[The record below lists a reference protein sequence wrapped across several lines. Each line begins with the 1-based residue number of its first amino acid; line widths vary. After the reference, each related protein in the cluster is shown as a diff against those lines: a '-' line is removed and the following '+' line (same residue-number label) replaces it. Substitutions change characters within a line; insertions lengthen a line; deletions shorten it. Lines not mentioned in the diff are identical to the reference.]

1 MPLKVKDGM
10 GAWIKDF
17 QKSDAPQFKGRS
29 KDQRRDQAIAAYLS
43 AKRGPQNESTHYDY
57 DKSVEKD
64 IKKRNRKVESSL
76 EYAKSIEK
84 INKKKRDDLLKPGEK
99 DKIDKMRKMMKK
111 ANEDIAGGLTRRIG
125 SLSNVTGAS
134 RGRAVNQIAK
144 LKTQRSNV
152 LAKNAA
158 QRDINKRMQ
167 MNSTN
172 EMMGNIGVR
181 GSDGKAMGSAPRASS
196 SSTYVGR
203 RNDALSNLNR
213 MAKKHDDRDHI
224 DHAHALKAIDHAG
237 DKLNKHGPD
246 HAEYKKAYD
255 AAKKK
260 SAEAMKSE
268 SVKEATS
275 AEKAFAHHKAK
286 LKHHTAQNM
295 FHTKKARIKFGTNDK
310 GSSYH
315 YDQADH
321 HEAEMEKHEKKMKTA
336 AKMMKKPTNE
346 SVKEGMTTGN
356 EAGMMFR
363 VKIEGLPDMIMVGR
377 SPSDIKQQL
386 RKIVK
391 QPSMINSV
399 DRMPKSQVR
408 KMYRDLAGGKDID
421 ENYLHDYGTPES
433 VKMMKNMT
441 PGQASSMLD
450 KIMKIRKG
458 KNKKQLGKND
468 AVED

>member
-125 SLSNVTGAS
+125 SLSKVTGSNRSAALGQAS
-134 RGRAVNQIAK
+134 K
-144 LKTQRSNV
+144 LGTQR
-152 LAKNAA
+152 KNIRDKSQA
-158 QRDINKRMQ
+158 QREIDRRMQ

-172 EMMGNIGVR
+172 ESIGR
-181 GSDGKAMGSAPRASS
+181 TPGDDSYHLLQKAK
-196 SSTYVGR
+196 
-203 RNDALSNLNR
+203 R
-213 MAKKHDDRDHI
+213 MAAKDGHDY
-224 DHAHALKAIDHAG
+224 
-237 DKLNKHGPD
+237 DKLPAYDRTHNKHRD
-246 HAEYKKAYD
+246 YYD
-255 AAKKK
+255 
-260 SAEAMKSE
+260 
-268 SVKEATS
+268 
-275 AEKAFAHHKAK
+275 
-286 LKHHTAQNM
+286 Q
-295 FHTKKARIKFGTNDK
+295 KAR
-310 GSSYH
+310 
-315 YDQADH
+315 
-321 HEAEMEKHEKKMKTA
+321 
-336 AKMMKKPTNE
+336 NE

-421 ENYLHDYGTPES
+421 ENYLYDYGTPES
-433 VKMMKNMT
+433 VKMMKNIT
-441 PGQASSMLD
+441 PGQKDAMLD
-450 KIMKIRKG
+450 KLLKRRKG

>member
-1 MPLKVKDGM
+1 MPLKVSDGM

-29 KDQRRDQAIAAYLS
+29 KDERRDQAIAAYLS

-64 IKKRNRKVESSL
+64 IKKKN
-76 EYAKSIEK
+76 KS
-84 INKKKRDDLLKPGEK
+84 
-99 DKIDKMRKMMKK
+99 MRK
-111 ANEDIAGGLTRRIG
+111 ASEDVAGGLTRRIG
-125 SLSNVTGAS
+125 SLSNITGAS

-224 DHAHALKAIDHAG
+224 DHAHALQAIDHAG

-268 SVKEATS
+268 SVKE
-275 AEKAFAHHKAK
+275 
-286 LKHHTAQNM
+286 
-295 FHTKKARIKFGTNDK
+295 
-310 GSSYH
+310 
-315 YDQADH
+315 
-321 HEAEMEKHEKKMKTA
+321 
-336 AKMMKKPTNE
+336 
-346 SVKEGMTTGN
+346 GMTTGN
-356 EAGMMFR
+356 EAGMMFK

-421 ENYLHDYGTPES
+421 ENYLADYGTPES
-433 VKMMKNMT
+433 VKKMKDMT
-441 PGQASSMLD
+441 PGQANSTLD

-468 AVED
+468 AAED

>member
-29 KDQRRDQAIAAYLS
+29 KDERRDQAIAAYLS
-43 AKRGPQNESTHYDY
+43 AKRGPQNESTNIEENPLLIYRAAKVASKINPSTIGGAAAAGADMVKKGYNKIKSKFKKKNESTHYDY

-64 IKKRNRKVESSL
+64 IKKRNRKVESSS

-125 SLSNVTGAS
+125 SLSKVTGSNRSTALGQAS
-134 RGRAVNQIAK
+134 K
-144 LKTQRSNV
+144 LGTQRSNV
-152 LAKNAA
+152 LDRNRA
-158 QRDINKRMQ
+158 QRDIKKRMQ

-172 EMMGNIGVR
+172 ESIGKTP
-181 GSDGKAMGSAPRASS
+181 GDDSYHLLQKAK
-196 SSTYVGR
+196 
-203 RNDALSNLNR
+203 R
-213 MAKKHDDRDHI
+213 MAAKDGHDY
-224 DHAHALKAIDHAG
+224 
-237 DKLNKHGPD
+237 DKLPAYDRTHNKHRD
-246 HAEYKKAYD
+246 YYD
-255 AAKKK
+255 
-260 SAEAMKSE
+260 
-268 SVKEATS
+268 
-275 AEKAFAHHKAK
+275 
-286 LKHHTAQNM
+286 Q
-295 FHTKKARIKFGTNDK
+295 KAR
-310 GSSYH
+310 
-315 YDQADH
+315 
-321 HEAEMEKHEKKMKTA
+321 
-336 AKMMKKPTNE
+336 NE

-391 QPSMINSV
+391 QPSMITSV

-433 VKMMKNMT
+433 VKMMKNIT
-441 PGQASSMLD
+441 PGQKDAMLD
-450 KIMKIRKG
+450 KLLKRRKG

>member
-125 SLSNVTGAS
+125 SLTKDTTASNRSTALGQAS
-134 RGRAVNQIAK
+134 K
-144 LKTQRSNV
+144 LGTQRRNV
-152 LAKNAA
+152 LKRNQD
-158 QRDINKRMQ
+158 QREIRKRMQ

-172 EMMGNIGVR
+172 ESIGR
-181 GSDGKAMGSAPRASS
+181 TPGDDSYHLLQKAK
-196 SSTYVGR
+196 
-203 RNDALSNLNR
+203 R
-213 MAKKHDDRDHI
+213 MAAKDGHDY
-224 DHAHALKAIDHAG
+224 
-237 DKLNKHGPD
+237 DKLPAYDRTHNKHRD
-246 HAEYKKAYD
+246 YYD
-255 AAKKK
+255 
-260 SAEAMKSE
+260 
-268 SVKEATS
+268 
-275 AEKAFAHHKAK
+275 
-286 LKHHTAQNM
+286 Q
-295 FHTKKARIKFGTNDK
+295 KAR
-310 GSSYH
+310 
-315 YDQADH
+315 
-321 HEAEMEKHEKKMKTA
+321 
-336 AKMMKKPTNE
+336 NE

-421 ENYLHDYGTPES
+421 ENYLYDYGTPES
-433 VKMMKNMT
+433 VKMMKNIT
-441 PGQASSMLD
+441 PGQKDAMLD
-450 KIMKIRKG
+450 KLLKRRKG

>member
-125 SLSNVTGAS
+125 SLSNVTGPNRSTALGQAS
-134 RGRAVNQIAK
+134 K
-144 LKTQRSNV
+144 LGTQRSNIR
-152 LAKNAA
+152 AKNQA
-158 QRDINKRMQ
+158 QRDIKKRMQ

-172 EMMGNIGVR
+172 ESIGR
-181 GSDGKAMGSAPRASS
+181 TPGDDSYHLLQKAK
-196 SSTYVGR
+196 
-203 RNDALSNLNR
+203 R
-213 MAKKHDDRDHI
+213 MAAKDGHDY
-224 DHAHALKAIDHAG
+224 
-237 DKLNKHGPD
+237 DKLPAYDRTHNKHRD
-246 HAEYKKAYD
+246 YYD
-255 AAKKK
+255 
-260 SAEAMKSE
+260 
-268 SVKEATS
+268 
-275 AEKAFAHHKAK
+275 
-286 LKHHTAQNM
+286 Q
-295 FHTKKARIKFGTNDK
+295 KAR
-310 GSSYH
+310 
-315 YDQADH
+315 
-321 HEAEMEKHEKKMKTA
+321 
-336 AKMMKKPTNE
+336 NE

-421 ENYLHDYGTPES
+421 ENYLYDYGTPES
-433 VKMMKNMT
+433 VKMMKNIT
-441 PGQASSMLD
+441 PGQKDAMLD
-450 KIMKIRKG
+450 KLLKRRKG

>member
-1 MPLKVKDGM
+1 MPLKVKDGI

-125 SLSNVTGAS
+125 SLSNVTGPNRSTALGQAS
-134 RGRAVNQIAK
+134 K
-144 LKTQRSNV
+144 LSTQRSNIR
-152 LAKNAA
+152 AKNQA
-158 QRDINKRMQ
+158 QRDIKKRMQ

-172 EMMGNIGVR
+172 ESIGKTP
-181 GSDGKAMGSAPRASS
+181 GDDSYHLLQKAK
-196 SSTYVGR
+196 
-203 RNDALSNLNR
+203 R
-213 MAKKHDDRDHI
+213 MAAKDGHDY
-224 DHAHALKAIDHAG
+224 
-237 DKLNKHGPD
+237 DKLPAYDRTHNKHRD
-246 HAEYKKAYD
+246 YYD
-255 AAKKK
+255 
-260 SAEAMKSE
+260 
-268 SVKEATS
+268 
-275 AEKAFAHHKAK
+275 
-286 LKHHTAQNM
+286 Q
-295 FHTKKARIKFGTNDK
+295 KAR
-310 GSSYH
+310 
-315 YDQADH
+315 
-321 HEAEMEKHEKKMKTA
+321 
-336 AKMMKKPTNE
+336 NE

>member
-57 DKSVEKD
+57 DKAVEKD
-64 IKKRNRKVESSL
+64 IKKKNRS
-76 EYAKSIEK
+76 
-84 INKKKRDDLLKPGEK
+84 
-99 DKIDKMRKMMKK
+99 MRK
-111 ANEDIAGGLTRRIG
+111 ASEDVAGGLTRRIG
-125 SLSNVTGAS
+125 SLSNVTGSNRSTAQ
-134 RGRAVNQIAK
+134 AQISK
-144 LKTQRSNV
+144 LGTQRSNV
-152 LAKNAA
+152 MQKNRA
-158 QRDINKRMQ
+158 QRDIKKRMQ

-172 EMMGNIGVR
+172 ESIGR
-181 GSDGKAMGSAPRASS
+181 TPGDDSYHLLQKAK
-196 SSTYVGR
+196 
-203 RNDALSNLNR
+203 R
-213 MAKKHDDRDHI
+213 MAAKDGHDY
-224 DHAHALKAIDHAG
+224 
-237 DKLNKHGPD
+237 DKLPAYDRTHNKHRD
-246 HAEYKKAYD
+246 YYD
-255 AAKKK
+255 
-260 SAEAMKSE
+260 
-268 SVKEATS
+268 
-275 AEKAFAHHKAK
+275 
-286 LKHHTAQNM
+286 Q
-295 FHTKKARIKFGTNDK
+295 KAR
-310 GSSYH
+310 
-315 YDQADH
+315 
-321 HEAEMEKHEKKMKTA
+321 
-336 AKMMKKPTNE
+336 NE

-391 QPSMINSV
+391 QPSMITSV

-433 VKMMKNMT
+433 VKMMKNIT
-441 PGQASSMLD
+441 PGQKDAMLD
-450 KIMKIRKG
+450 KLLKRRKG

>member
-64 IKKRNRKVESSL
+64 IKK
-76 EYAKSIEK
+76 KSK
-84 INKKKRDDLLKPGEK
+84 S
-99 DKIDKMRKMMKK
+99 MRK
-111 ANEDIAGGLTRRIG
+111 ASEDVAGGLTRRIG
-125 SLSNVTGAS
+125 SLSKVTGAS
-134 RGRAVNQIAK
+134 RGRAVYQAGK
-144 LKTQRSNV
+144 LNTQRGNV
-152 LAKNAA
+152 LAKSAA
-158 QRDINKRMQ
+158 EREIKRRMQ
-167 MNSTN
+167 MKTPKVEGTEADMKYSAD
-172 EMMGNIGVR
+172 MH
-181 GSDGKAMGSAPRASS
+181 SDGKMKVKKMGKDIHLHGKSYHSAKDHAKIAKKMGMKISNHTKTMGGTR
-196 SSTYVGR
+196 STLTNESIGR
-203 RNDALSNLNR
+203 TPGDDSYHLLQKAKR
-213 MAKKHDDRDHI
+213 MAAKDGHDY
-224 DHAHALKAIDHAG
+224 
-237 DKLNKHGPD
+237 DKLPAYDRTHNKHRD
-246 HAEYKKAYD
+246 YYD
-255 AAKKK
+255 
-260 SAEAMKSE
+260 
-268 SVKEATS
+268 
-275 AEKAFAHHKAK
+275 
-286 LKHHTAQNM
+286 Q
-295 FHTKKARIKFGTNDK
+295 KAR
-310 GSSYH
+310 
-315 YDQADH
+315 
-321 HEAEMEKHEKKMKTA
+321 
-336 AKMMKKPTNE
+336 NE

-356 EAGMMFR
+356 EAGMMFK

-421 ENYLHDYGTPES
+421 ENYLADYGTPES
-433 VKMMKNMT
+433 VKKMKDMT
-441 PGQASSMLD
+441 PGQANSMLD

-468 AVED
+468 AADD